1 MKYFTLCLFLV
12 LMSCIKVGTHDLSLH
27 ELDQSVAVKQEVR
40 QRAGYWE
47 AMQNLDFYDSSTY
60 ADSSEERQ
68 FSAALQLMLSGDYDS
83 AETRLEH
90 LVETSSDSLFLKHAG
105 SLLSGIYMLSYN
117 WEDMIKLD
125 HLLPGGLDDMNSIS
139 MVKAWATQ
147 PPEKIHYRLEPLIV
161 PSKKSI
167 AGTPKISVWVNGV
180 EQTFWIDTGAQF
192 TVLSS
197 DIAEICNVKPL
208 VEKTSTVGTATDKN
222 IELWPG
228 MIKELK
234 IGDLVFENHPVFII
248 DQEDLEFRILK
259 IIKILKIDGILGWNA
274 IQKLRLEINNVENS
288 IGIQKPEKR
297 DWGMRNFHYLTQ
309 PFVTVQDT
317 MGVPL
322 EFFLDTGANKTSL
335 YAPALA
341 YFDTT
346 HAQRS
351 TAFVGG
357 AGGSQKVKQLQ
368 LAKQSLVF
376 GKTRIDF
383 PEIQGASPLG
393 DSEDDFMLFDGIIGS
408 DIASNAI
415 LTLDFQ
421 NGWCELKRVAE

>member
-1 MKYFTLCLFLV
+1 
-12 LMSCIKVGTHDLSLH
+12 MSCIKVGTGHLCLH
-27 ELDQSVAVKQEVR
+27 ELDQSVAVKKEVR

-47 AMQNLDFYDSSTY
+47 AMQNLDFSDSLAY
-60 ADSSEERQ
+60 ADSSQERQ
-68 FSAALQLMLSGDYDS
+68 FSDALQLMISGDYDS

-90 LVETSSDSLFLKHAG
+90 LVENSSDSLFLKHAG
-105 SLLSGIYMLSYN
+105 TLLSGIYVLSYN
-117 WEDMIKLD
+117 WEAMIKLD
-125 HLLPGGLDDMNSIS
+125 QQLSGGLDDMNTIS
-139 MVKAWATQ
+139 MVKAWVTQ
-147 PPEKIHYRLEPLIV
+147 NPEKVHYPQDPLII

-167 AGTPKISVWVNGV
+167 SGTPMISVWVNGV
-180 EQTFWIDTGAQF
+180 EQTFWVDTGAQF

-197 DIAEICNVKPL
+197 DIAERCGVKPL
-208 VEKTSTVGTATDKN
+208 VEKTSTVGTATDQN

-228 MIKELK
+228 MIEEMKM
-234 IGDLVFENHPVFII
+234 GDLVFENHPVFII
-248 DQEDLEFRILK
+248 AKEDLEFRILK

-274 IQKLRLEINNVENS
+274 IQKLSLEINNVEHS
-288 IGIQKPEKR
+288 IHIQKPEKR
-297 DWGMRNFHYLTQ
+297 ESGMRNFHYLTQ

-322 EFFLDTGANKTSL
+322 EFFLDTGANKTSV
-335 YAPALA
+335 YAPAFA
-341 YFDTT
+341 NFDTT
-346 HAQRS
+346 HAKHS

-393 DSEDDFMLFDGIIGS
+393 DPEDGFMVFDGIIGS
-408 DIASNAI
+408 DVTATGI

-421 NGWCELKRVAE
+421 NGWCELKPIAE